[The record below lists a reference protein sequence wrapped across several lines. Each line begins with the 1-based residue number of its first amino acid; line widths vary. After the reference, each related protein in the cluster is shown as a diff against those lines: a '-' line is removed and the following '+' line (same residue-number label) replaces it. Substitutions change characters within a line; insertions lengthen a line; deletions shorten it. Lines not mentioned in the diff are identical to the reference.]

1 MNKEIEIKYQE
12 ILNKKKNDVNCDK
25 EINELISLF
34 DGIIKAIVL
43 DIKKS
48 KCFDDDMN
56 DLMQE
61 GRMGLLSAIDS
72 FNENKAIKFYTYAS
86 KCIRNNIL
94 DFLRSQNTNGNKA
107 LNNPINIDDV
117 LEDLTSNEKTPE
129 DLLIEKETLESIDLA
144 LNKTQKEV
152 LNLYNQKCSYAEIAE
167 QLGKTTKAIDNILQQ
182 VKRVLKDLN

>member
-1 MNKEIEIKYQE
+1 MTR
-12 ILNKKKNDVNCDK
+12 KK
-25 EINELISLF
+25 
-34 DGIIKAIVL
+34 
-43 DIKKS
+43 IKKYS
-48 KCFDDDMN
+48 EFI
-56 DLMQE
+56 
-61 GRMGLLSAIDS
+61 GIDS
-72 FNENKAIKFYTYAS
+72 NVFKK
-86 KCIRNNIL
+86 RNIL

-152 LNLYNQKCSYAEIAE
+152 LNLYNQKCSYAEMAE

-182 VKRVLKDLN
+182 VKKVLKDLN

>member
-1 MNKEIEIKYQE
+1 MKKEIEIKFQE
-12 ILNKKKNDVNCDK
+12 ILDKKKLGIDYDK

-43 DIKKS
+43 DIRKT

-61 GRMGLLSAIDS
+61 GRMGLISATDS
-72 FNENKAIKFYTYAS
+72 FNENKATKFYTYAS

-94 DFLRSQNTNGNKA
+94 DFLRSQNSNGNKA

-117 LEDLTSNEKTPE
+117 LEDLTSGEKTPE
-129 DLLIEKETLESIDLA
+129 DILIEKETLERIDRA

-152 LNLYNQKCSYAEIAE
+152 LNLYNQKCSYAEMAK

-182 VKRVLKDLN
+182 VKRVLKDLY